1 ERLGRGAGGGGG
13 GSWEPEERA
22 IEPLRYRTEL
32 GAALRYTLRARE
44 RATGRRAT
52 VRAYLKV
59 YRDGRGEPTWP
70 LLPRVAARGAPA
82 GPYAVVAPIAYLADL
97 HTLVLEEA

>member
-1 ERLGRGAGGGGG
+1 MERLLLGRLGGGVDGGG

-44 RATGRRAT
+44 RATGRHAT
-52 VRAYLKV
+52 INRHATT
-59 YRDGRGEPTWP
+59 P
-70 LLPRVAARGAPA
+70 
-82 GPYAVVAPIAYLADL
+82 
-97 HTLVLEEA
+97 